1 MFMKIKDVTKTYKNK
16 IALDNINIDIDTLGL
31 TFILGESGSG
41 KTTLLNLIGGIDKV
55 SKGSILFDDIDITKL
70 NDKELDEYRNKN
82 IGFIFQEYNLID
94 ELSVSENLSL
104 ILKMRGIKEKDKILN
119 KYFNL
124 VDLDYDEFKNKKVYE
139 CSGGER
145 QRIVIIRAL
154 LKSPK
159 IILCDEPTGAL
170 DSKTSKIIL
179 DILKNISRTKQVII
193 VSHDKELA
201 NEYGDR
207 IISLEDGKIIKDEII
222 NEQNKSNNE
231 LIIKRSKLPLKHML
245 KIGLNNYK
253 KHPIRIGFIMLF
265 LTFSMA
271 LFMVT
276 LNFIF
281 LNQKEM
287 EYDYINNNEFE
298 IVKVDKINY
307 ELNQNSSIF
316 DGDIESLF
324 IDDYLKKEE
333 PILIDDYD
341 YINNMINSLSLLFF
355 EQGLTLFD
363 EIKNSIYDLENYK
376 TDENRNSPS
385 GYAYANYDEFSE
397 LVDVIGR
404 CPKEDN
410 EILISDIY
418 FNDFKKYGY
427 KNPNNLEKIEINNY
441 TDLIGKKIYLYDT
454 LQGYILKEV
463 VGIYNSN
470 DIKFVYKDESTA
482 NYAFYKAVYVT
493 DNSYINQRSN
503 LNFNYHA
510 NCFLISPS
518 NIDLKTIVDLNHN
531 LINNKNSDKSYTQ
544 YLILDLNNG
553 FDYIDDTFYAVTF
566 FSNFLNTFG
575 IMFLIISILLMFNT
589 FNTFINKQEKKI
601 GILKTLGV
609 NRFSINSIYISIAII
624 EAIIVTILS
633 SILSIFTIPILDD
646 YIAEGSNI
654 NILKYHFS
662 SSLIALLI
670 TILVIIISIII
681 PLIKLNKKTPIDII
695 KEGKAK

>member
-1 MFMKIKDVTKTYKNK
+1 MMFMKIKNVTKRYKNK
-16 IALDNINIDIDTLGL
+16 IALDNVNIDIDTLGL

-55 SKGSILFDDIDITKL
+55 NEGSILFDDIDIVKL
-70 NDKELDEYRNKN
+70 SDKELDEYRNKN

-170 DSKTSKIIL
+170 DSKTSKLIL
-179 DILKNISRTKQVII
+179 DILKDISRTKQVII
-193 VSHDKELA
+193 VSHDKDLA
-201 NEYGDR
+201 NEYADR

-222 NEQNKSNNE
+222 NEQNKSDNK
-231 LIIKRSKLPLKHML
+231 LIFKKTKLPLKHML

-265 LTFSMA
+265 LTLSMA
-271 LFMVT
+271 LFMIT

-287 EYDYINNNEFE
+287 KYDYINNNEFE
-298 IVKVDKINY
+298 IVKIDKRNY

-316 DGDIESLF
+316 EGDIESLF
-324 IDDYLKKEE
+324 IDDYLEKDE

-341 YINNMINSLSLLFF
+341 FLNNMIDGVGILY
-355 EQGLTLFD
+355 QDTLTAPFVD
-363 EIKNSIYDLENYK
+363 EYNSIYDLEGLK
-376 TDENRNSPS
+376 STVLPILPS
-385 GYAYANYDEFSE
+385 SGGYAYADYEEIVDIVSIVGTYPKNDDE
-397 LVDVIGR
+397 IM
-404 CPKEDN
+404 
-410 EILISDIY
+410 ISKDY
-418 FNDFKKYGY
+418 FQTFKMFGY
-427 KNPNNLEKIEINNY
+427 KDSETKEEIKINDY
-441 TDLIGKKIYLYDT
+441 DDLIGKKI
-454 LQGYILKEV
+454 ILHFEDEFKWKKI
-463 VGIYNSN
+463 VGIYDGANIDINYKDGSTRTYAYYHAIYLTKNSYFN
-470 DIKFVYKDESTA
+470 ELKTDGYLFFIKFNK
-482 NYAFYKAVYVT
+482 
-493 DNSYINQRSN
+493 
-503 LNFNYHA
+503 L
-510 NCFLISPS
+510 
-518 NIDLKTIVDLNHN
+518 DLKKIVDLNHN

-553 FDYIDDTFYAVTF
+553 FDAIDDLFYAITF
-566 FSNFLNTFG
+566 FNNFLNTFG
-575 IMFLIISILLMFNT
+575 IIFSVISILLMFNT
-589 FNTFINKQEKKI
+589 FKTFINKQEKKI

-609 NRFSINSIYISIAII
+609 NRLSINSIYISIAII
-624 EAIIVTILS
+624 EAIIVIILS
-633 SILSIFTIPILDD
+633 SIICIFTMPIFND
-646 YIAEGSNI
+646 YITEQTNI
-654 NILKYHFS
+654 NVLRYHFS
-662 SSLIALLI
+662 SSLIVLLI
-670 TILVIIISIII
+670 IISVIILSIII
-681 PLIKLNKKTPIDII
+681 PLIKLNKKTPIEII